1 MHATLSHGPHAEIN
15 VTPLIDV
22 MLVLIIV
29 SMLCLRVLQFLRVA
43 VPSPHPSAA
52 RPDRETIVLE
62 LRADHSCAINGR
74 PVSRNLLGPRL
85 AGIYRGRVHRVL
97 YVKASP
103 SWKYGEVIE
112 AVDLA
117 RSAGAEL
124 IAYVPPKGP

>member
-29 SMLCLRVLQFLRVA
+29 SMLCLRILQFLRVT
-43 VPSPHPSAA
+43 VPSPHPSTA
-52 RPDRETIVLE
+52 RPDPETIVLE
-62 LRADHSCAINGR
+62 LRADHSHVINGR
-74 PVSRNLLGPRL
+74 AVSRSLLGPRL
-85 AGIYRGRVHRVL
+85 AGIYRGRVHHVL

-112 AVDLA
+112 AVDVA
-117 RSAGAEL
+117 RSSGAEL
-124 IAYVPPKGP
+124 IAYVPPKVP